1 MIKRCS
7 VPSALSGEQKE
18 SIYST
23 LISHISLSIT
33 DKKVFGNRYSVF
45 GGCAYRLLITC
56 LLPITDY
63 LPFTDYRLL
72 ITHYFL
78 YFLLGK
84 KNPFIQS
91 GLIIHS

>member
-45 GGCAYRLLITC
+45 SIRYSVVVH
-56 LLPITDY
+56 TDY
-63 LPFTDYRLL
+63 
-72 ITHYFL
+72 
-78 YFLLGK
+78 
-84 KNPFIQS
+84 
-91 GLIIHS
+91 